1 MKRRG
6 FLLTEMIV
14 ATVLLMAL
22 TMLCVKYFS
31 VTATQRMALDQRQTA
46 LHEAANIME
55 RLSTKPWDDLTPEKL
70 SEISLSP
77 ELKSALPEGELK
89 INLVE
94 QPSRLLSETEQSS
107 PLPNNAGVTPASQCK
122 RITITIRWQDR
133 SGQWTQPVRLVA
145 WRYRP

>member
-14 ATVLLMAL
+14 AAVLLMAL

-31 VTATQRMALDQRQTA
+31 VTATQRKALDQRQTA
-46 LHEAANIME
+46 LLEAANIME
-55 RLSTKPWDDLTPEKL
+55 RLSVRPWDELTSEKL
-70 SEISLSP
+70 AEISLSP
-77 ELKSALPEGELK
+77 DLKSALPEGELK
-89 INLVE
+89 IDLVDE
-94 QPSRLLSETEQSS
+94 NTKPT
-107 PLPNNAGVTPASQCK
+107 AK
-122 RITITIRWQDR
+122 RITVTIRWQDR

>member
-14 ATVLLMAL
+14 AVVLLMAL

-31 VTATQRMALDQRQTA
+31 VTATQRKALDQRQTA

-55 RLSTKPWDDLTPEKL
+55 RLGVKPWDELTAEKL

-77 ELKSALPEGELK
+77 ELKSALPEGEIK
-89 INLVE
+89 IELADE
-94 QPSRLLSETEQSS
+94 
-107 PLPNNAGVTPASQCK
+107 NAKPTAK
-122 RITITIRWQDR
+122 RITITIRWQDQ